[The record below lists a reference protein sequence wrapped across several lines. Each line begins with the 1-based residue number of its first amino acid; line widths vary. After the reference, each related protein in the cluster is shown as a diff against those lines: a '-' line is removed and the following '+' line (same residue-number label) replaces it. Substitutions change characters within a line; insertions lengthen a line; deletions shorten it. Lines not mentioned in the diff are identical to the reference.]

1 MAEPP
6 APWLKSS
13 VASPFLSISLF
24 HCATL
29 LRPAMVT
36 HGKMWWNHLK
46 LSMLMV
52 NSRKDCQKMSI
63 DTVCSSLLLDHFP
76 TSFPGF
82 SLVFHCVF
90 LISSEATSISSR
102 RFSPGNSPGPAALP
116 SNRISTTW
124 SALLR
129 SERGKLRQLRD
140 YFWMGTLHIIETNTT
155 NDQYNSNKSQWSET
169 DWKLFQPP

>member
-1 MAEPP
+1 MAKIISRVTIFCPSLCFIAQHCFVP
-6 APWLKSS
+6 QWL
-13 VASPFLSISLF
+13 P
-24 HCATL
+24 
-29 LRPAMVT
+29 MVKC
-36 HGKMWWNHLK
+36 GEIIWK

-90 LISSEATSISSR
+90 LISSEATSNSSR

-129 SERGKLRQLRD
+129 SEKGQA
-140 YFWMGTLHIIETNTT
+140 TT
-155 NDQYNSNKSQWSET
+155 ATRLFLDGDTTHHWNQHNQWSIQ
-169 DWKLFQPP
+169 LQ